1 MQRVNRRSFLRTG
14 VTGAAAVIAGSSA
27 GAFTP
32 SSSGVSANIVTRDF
46 GATGLRLPVVSM
58 GVMNADN
65 PALVRAA
72 LDKGIVH
79 FDTANGYQGGRNETM
94 LGEIFSDYPR
104 ESFVLATKVRPA
116 GMERRTGNPTE
127 ATTAEAFLADFEV
140 SMGRLKMDYVDILYV
155 HSVSSKDMVNHPG
168 ITRAVQGL
176 KKEGRVKFIG
186 ISTHSNEPAVID
198 AMVDAG
204 IWDVVL
210 VRYNYTLAYLED
222 LNRAIARAAASGM
235 AVVAMKTMAGGW
247 LDRERTKPVNTRAA
261 LRWTISNPDIHTTIP
276 GMTTFDQLD
285 DNLVVLADPELNDED
300 RNNLTASAGNPGLFC
315 TTCNSCLEVCSKSLP
330 VPDLMRAYMYA
341 YGYVNNEKAY
351 SLLSDLGTGIDPCSD
366 CSDCTVNCTNNFN
379 VREKIADISRLSAVP
394 ADFIV

>member
-1 MQRVNRRSFLRTG
+1 MQRVNRRSFLKTG

-32 SSSGVSANIVTRDF
+32 SGTRMNIVTRDF

-72 LDKGIVH
+72 LDKGLVH

-94 LGEIFSDYPR
+94 LGEIFKDYPR
-104 ESFVLATKVRPA
+104 DSYVLATKVRPA
-116 GMERRTGNPTE
+116 GMERRTGLPGAE
-127 ATTAEAFLADFEV
+127 TTAKAFLDDFEV
-140 SMGRLKMDYVDILYV
+140 SMGRLQLDYVDILYV
-155 HSVSSKDMVNHPG
+155 HSISSAEMVNHAEIVG
-168 ITRAVQGL
+168 AVQQL
-176 KKEGRVKFIG
+176 KRDGRVKFIG
-186 ISTHSNEPAVID
+186 ISTHTNEPLVID

-210 VRYNYTLAYLED
+210 TRYNYTLSYIDD
-222 LNRAIARAAASGM
+222 LNRALSRAASAGM
-235 AVVAMKTMAGGW
+235 ATVAMKTMAGGW

-261 LRWTISNPDIHTTIP
+261 LRWSLANPDIHTTIP
-276 GMTTFDQLD
+276 GMTTFDQLE
-285 DNLVVLADPELNDED
+285 DNLLVLADPEMNDED
-300 RNNLTASAGNPGLFC
+300 RNNLITASASPGMFC
-315 TTCNSCLEVCSKSLP
+315 TTCNQCLDVCTKSLP

-351 SLLSDLGTGIDPCSD
+351 TLLTDLGKGVDPCSD
-366 CSDCTVNCTNNFN
+366 CSDCTVDCTNNFN
-379 VREKIADISRLSAVP
+379 VREKICDISRLAAVP